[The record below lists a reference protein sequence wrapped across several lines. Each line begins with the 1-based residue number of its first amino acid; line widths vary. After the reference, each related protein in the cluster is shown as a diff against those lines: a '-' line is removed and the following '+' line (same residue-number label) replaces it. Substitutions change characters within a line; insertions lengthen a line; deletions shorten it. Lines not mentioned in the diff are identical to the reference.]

1 MGHAAAMNS
10 AGSLRTMQRWRRTRY
25 SARPFCLTLLA
36 IALISLLA
44 WVKGLSAHDANNSV
58 GGPLRARDLAIADQ
72 ECRLVHHAH
81 DQCAFV
87 LANCPDEEAG
97 VVSYLTFYYCRL
109 PHAKPIAFML
119 MTLWLALLFST
130 IGIAASD
137 FFCVNLNTI
146 ARMLGMSESLAGVT
160 LLAFGNGSPDVFS
173 TFAAFRTHAAS
184 LAVGELI
191 GAACFITAVV
201 SGSMALIRP
210 FAVAR
215 KSFVRDVGFFLV
227 AAVFSLG
234 FIVDGK
240 LHLWESVAMVAFYV
254 FYVIFV
260 VMWHWWR
267 NARKARRMKVATMRS
282 QFVMP
287 GGDEEEFPE
296 YHDDD
301 TPAGGPTPSRDM
313 SSEDFSALELAS
325 RGDLIEDDDN
335 EEERERWM
343 GELTNNMRVSRPN
356 MTSRR
361 STHTPIRP
369 SLVGALEFRAVL
381 SSLQKSRNIQ
391 SMPISLRRYSDDPT
405 YTTAQQQSY
414 ISTMSDPAARPPFD
428 ITSNDSNASPQVIRP
443 RMNIQQNMDSRNRA
457 VSTSDIGKARLQ
469 TDTLQGA
476 VPNVSFGPA
485 TPDARSKALNG
496 DHPPLSSTFSLSP
509 PASPR
514 SSRTSSPAPAHARH
528 LSASRLA
535 PPGTENRDNTLVYH
549 GAVSPSPHSS
559 PVLAPVECSRPPVLR
574 LVVPDTVSPPIPFPT
589 YTDYPWSGPIPSR
602 PPSLRPRS
610 PSASPE
616 SLLPQGP
623 FGALGTTKILKWW
636 PSSLVPPPHVLLSTL
651 FPTLMNWGDKNI
663 FDRMLAV
670 IASVPVFLLTITLP
684 VVEPPKNE
692 NDSRHAEL
700 SLDLGLPSPVHTI
713 NRNAS
718 TESRSRNKSIVLP
731 SERHSDHSL
740 SRARQDIGVSQ
751 SKPNS
756 QSMSTVISQPP
767 QLFVTNEDHV
777 AQSPEALP
785 SLSRPSESKQWN
797 RWLVIVQIFTAPFF
811 LVLILWAN
819 LESEHGHALV
829 RLILYSLLG
838 SLCFL
843 ALLLMTTTPS
853 RPPRWRSALCFLGF
867 AVAIAWISTIANE
880 VVGVLRTLGVIL
892 NMSDAI
898 LGLTIFAV
906 GNSLGDLVADITVAR
921 LGFPVMALSA
931 CFGGPMLNILLG
943 VGLSGCYMIITKSEK
958 RHDRHPDHVIEFR
971 PYHIA
976 VSTTLIISGAT
987 LLFTLAGLLVA
998 VPWRGWKMDR
1008 MIGWGLIVLWC
1019 LSTCTNVLVEVLGLT

>member
-1 MGHAAAMNS
+1 M
-10 AGSLRTMQRWRRTRY
+10 
-25 SARPFCLTLLA
+25 
-36 IALISLLA
+36 
-44 WVKGLSAHDANNSV
+44 
-58 GGPLRARDLAIADQ
+58 
-72 ECRLVHHAH
+72 
-81 DQCAFV
+81 
-87 LANCPDEEAG
+87 
-97 VVSYLTFYYCRL
+97 
-109 PHAKPIAFML
+109 
-119 MTLWLALLFST
+119 
-130 IGIAASD
+130 
-137 FFCVNLNTI
+137 
-146 ARMLGMSESLAGVT
+146 
-160 LLAFGNGSPDVFS
+160 
-173 TFAAFRTHAAS
+173 
-184 LAVGELI
+184 
-191 GAACFITAVV
+191 
-201 SGSMALIRP
+201 
-210 FAVAR
+210 
-215 KSFVRDVGFFLV
+215 
-227 AAVFSLG
+227 
-234 FIVDGK
+234 
-240 LHLWESVAMVAFYV
+240 
-254 FYVIFV
+254 
-260 VMWHWWR
+260 
-267 NARKARRMKVATMRS
+267 
-282 QFVMP
+282 
-287 GGDEEEFPE
+287 
-296 YHDDD
+296 
-301 TPAGGPTPSRDM
+301 
-313 SSEDFSALELAS
+313 
-325 RGDLIEDDDN
+325 
-335 EEERERWM
+335 
-343 GELTNNMRVSRPN
+343 
-356 MTSRR
+356 
-361 STHTPIRP
+361 
-369 SLVGALEFRAVL
+369 
-381 SSLQKSRNIQ
+381 
-391 SMPISLRRYSDDPT
+391 
-405 YTTAQQQSY
+405 
-414 ISTMSDPAARPPFD
+414 
-428 ITSNDSNASPQVIRP
+428 
-443 RMNIQQNMDSRNRA
+443 
-457 VSTSDIGKARLQ
+457 
-469 TDTLQGA
+469 
-476 VPNVSFGPA
+476 
-485 TPDARSKALNG
+485 
-496 DHPPLSSTFSLSP
+496 
-509 PASPR
+509 
-514 SSRTSSPAPAHARH
+514 
-528 LSASRLA
+528 
-535 PPGTENRDNTLVYH
+535 
-549 GAVSPSPHSS
+549 
-559 PVLAPVECSRPPVLR
+559 
-574 LVVPDTVSPPIPFPT
+574 
-589 YTDYPWSGPIPSR
+589 
-602 PPSLRPRS
+602 
-610 PSASPE
+610 
-616 SLLPQGP
+616 
-623 FGALGTTKILKWW
+623 
-636 PSSLVPPPHVLLSTL
+636 
-651 FPTLMNWGDKNI
+651 
-663 FDRMLAV
+663 

-1019 LSTCTNVLVEVLGLT
+1019 LSTCTNVLVEVLGFT

>member
-1 MGHAAAMNS
+1 MDS
-10 AGSLRTMQRWRRTRY
+10 PSLLQTVQQWRRTRY
-25 SARPFCLTLLA
+25 SARPFYLTLLA
-36 IALISLLA
+36 VAFISLLA
-44 WVKGLSAHDANNSV
+44 WAKGY
-58 GGPLRARDLAIADQ
+58 PARDAGTSAGGSLHTRDVAITDE

-97 VVSYLTFYYCRL
+97 VISYLTLYYCRL
-109 PHAKPIAFML
+109 PHAKPVAFVL
-119 MTLWLALLFST
+119 MSLWLAMLFST

-227 AAVFSLG
+227 AAAFSMG

-240 LHLWESVAMVAFYV
+240 LHLWESVSMVAFYI

-260 VMWHWWR
+260 VAWHWWL
-267 NARKARRMKVATMRS
+267 NARKARRIKAATMRS
-282 QFVMP
+282 HFVMP
-287 GGDEEEFPE
+287 GGEEEEFPE
-296 YHDDD
+296 YNDED
-301 TPAGGPTPSRDM
+301 TPAGGPTPSRAM
-313 SSEDFSALELAS
+313 SSEDFSALERAGG
-325 RGDLIEDDDN
+325 GDLIEDDDN

-356 MTSRR
+356 MVTRR
-361 STHTPIRP
+361 NTHTPIRP

-405 YTTAQQQSY
+405 YTTAQQQRY
-414 ISTMSDPAARPPFD
+414 ISTMSDPAGRPPFD
-428 ITSNDSNASPQVIRP
+428 IASIGSDASPQVVRP
-443 RMNIQQNMDSRNRA
+443 GMDIQQNTGSRHRA
-457 VSTSDIGKARLQ
+457 VSTNDIGKARLESG
-469 TDTLQGA
+469 TLPSA
-476 VPNVSFGPA
+476 VPYITLGPA
-485 TPDARSKALNG
+485 TSDTRSRIQNG
-496 DHPPLSSTFSLSP
+496 DPPPRSSTFSLSP
-509 PASPR
+509 PTSRR
-514 SSRTSSPAPAHARH
+514 SSRTSSPAPTHARH

-535 PPGTENRDNTLVYH
+535 PPGTENRDNTPVYH
-549 GAVSPSPHSS
+549 GAISPSPHSS
-559 PVLAPVECSRPPVLR
+559 PVLAPGECSRPPILK
-574 LVVPDTVSPPIPFPT
+574 LAVPDTVSPPIPFPA
-589 YTDYPWSGPIPSR
+589 YTDDPWPTQISSR

-616 SLLPQGP
+616 SVFPRDP
-623 FGALGTTKILKWW
+623 FGALEATKIPRWW
-636 PSSLVPPPHVLLSTL
+636 PLRLLPPPRILLSTL
-651 FPTLMNWGDKNI
+651 FPTLVNWGDKNL
-663 FDRMLAV
+663 FDKVLAV
-670 IASVPVFLLTITLP
+670 IASLPVFLLTITLP
-684 VVEPPKNE
+684 VVEPQKDE
-692 NDSRHAEL
+692 NDGGHAEL
-700 SLDLGLPSPVHTI
+700 SLNLGLPPSANSIHG
-713 NRNAS
+713 S
-718 TESRSRNKSIVLP
+718 TDSHAGSISIVLP
-731 SERHSDHSL
+731 PERYSDPNR
-740 SRARQDIGVSQ
+740 SRTTTARPSRGS
-751 SKPNS
+751 SG
-756 QSMSTVISQPP
+756 TVTGQPP
-767 QLFVTNEDHV
+767 RLFLTNEDAV
-777 AQSPEALP
+777 GQSPEMLP
-785 SLSRPSESKQWN
+785 QMATPPEPKQWN

-811 LVLILWAN
+811 MVLVVWAN
-819 LESEHGHALV
+819 MEAEDGRAVV
-829 RLILYSLLG
+829 RPLLYSLLG

-843 ALLLMTTTPS
+843 ALVLSTTTPN

-867 AVAIAWISTIANE
+867 AVAIGWISTIANE

-921 LGFPVMALSA
+921 LGFPIMALSA

-943 VGLSGCYMIITKSEK
+943 VGLSGCYMIITKGEK
-958 RHDRHPDHVIEFR
+958 RHDRHPSHGIAFR

-976 VSTTLIISGAT
+976 VSTTLVLSGAT

-998 VPWRGWKMDR
+998 VPLRRWKMDKV
-1008 MIGWGLIVLWC
+1008 IGWGLVVLWC
-1019 LSTCTNVLVEVLGLT
+1019 ISTCANVLVEGLGFGSHVG